1 MRHSRTGTVFKE
13 DSDEMLMLRYQRG
26 DVDAFRTLVL
36 RHRMAV
42 TTFAYRYVSDAQAA
56 EDIFQET
63 FLRLIQQVKRYKAQA
78 KFTTLL
84 YTVARNLCIDHLR
97 KMEHRKHQSLNS
109 TGGEEGEETDALGDI
124 IPGKAT
130 DMDKTMFRKEL
141 QKVLKKAIDDLP
153 EEQREVFL
161 LREYQ
166 DLRFRE
172 IAKITRTTT
181 NTVKSRMRYALA
193 NLRRALAKAKITEE
207 VVRDEVL

>member
-1 MRHSRTGTVFKE
+1 MFKE

-26 DVDAFRTLVL
+26 DAEAFRTLIL
-36 RHRMAV
+36 RHRIGV
-42 TTFAYRYVSDAQAA
+42 TSFAYRYVGDSQVA

-63 FLRLIQQVKRYKAQA
+63 FLRLIQKVKRYKAQA

-84 YTVARNLCIDHLR
+84 YTIARNLCIDHLR
-97 KMEHRKHQSLNS
+97 KMEHRKHQSLNA
-109 TGGEEGEETDALGDI
+109 GGGDEDEETDTLENML
-124 IPGKAT
+124 PGKNVEA
-130 DMDKTMFRKEL
+130 DRSVFRKEI
-141 QKVLKKAIDDLP
+141 QKALKKAIDSLS
-153 EEQREVFL
+153 EEQREVFV

-172 IAKITRTTT
+172 IAKVTRTTT

-193 NLRRALAKAKITEE
+193 NLRKALAKARITEE